1 MIFYS
6 TDIFGQGGA
15 YWYGLGCIADKS
27 GTDKYN
33 SYQYAQGAGIHLAVG
48 LLKDYNGWDFYTS
61 DGVSQG
67 CGHDFGFG
75 LLYDVKG
82 NDNFSAYSLSQGA
95 GNANGIGI
103 LFDESG
109 RDGYLNKEP
118 GNTRG
123 YGNSRREFGSLGI
136 FLDASGEDFYSVG
149 GMDSVISNSSNVG
162 VMNDYYLKDNSSVPS
177 GTNSKYLSIQT
188 EITPLKIISLWL
200 KLSSR
205 DFQYGRNMVSGN

>member
-1 MIFYS
+1 MLCRRIGLIIEGEGNDFYS

-27 GTDKYN
+27 GNDKYN

-103 LFDESG
+103 LIDKSG

-118 GNTRG
+118 AIREVTEIHEE
-123 YGNSRREFGSLGI
+123 NSEVLEFSRWLGRR
-136 FLDASGEDFYSVG
+136 FYSVG
-149 GMDSVISNSSNVG
+149 GMDSVISNSSMWG
-162 VMNDYYLKDNSSVPS
+162 VMNDYYLKDNPSVPS
-177 GTNSKYLSIQT
+177 GTNYKV
-188 EITPLKIISLWL
+188 PLDSN
-200 KLSSR
+200 
-205 DFQYGRNMVSGN
+205 RN